1 MENIIN
7 FDIQKPQT
15 NYQAIIGN
23 NIFDNFGKILKEKIN
38 CKKILVVTDE
48 NVNNLYGSKMKEVL
62 DKNDFTYDFC
72 IFKSGEEEKNSDNLN
87 IILDKAFENK
97 LERQDCIVAFG
108 GGVIGDMAGF
118 AASIYLRGINFIQAP
133 TTLLAQ
139 IDSSIGGKTAINT
152 KYGKNLVGA
161 FYQPKFVF
169 TDISFLKTL
178 PLRELK
184 TGLGE
189 ALKYAFIE
197 KNCDENKTMLFEFL
211 LKNKENIFNLEDE
224 TMLSLVKRCVELK
237 RNVVTKDEKENS
249 LRMVLN
255 FGHTIGHAIE
265 KVTQYKVFTHGEAI
279 TIGMKAIFEIA
290 LRIGKIT
297 QEYYEQAIN
306 LLNLYE
312 FDLKLPNNINSDEI
326 YNALIY
332 DKKVRNSKVKF
343 VTPTEKARVEIFDNI
358 VENII
363 KDVLTEL

>member
-7 FDIQKPQT
+7 FDIQKSQT
-15 NYQAIIGN
+15 TYQAIIGN
-23 NIFDNFGKILKEKIN
+23 NIFDDFGNLLKEKLN
-38 CKKILVVTDE
+38 CKKILIVTDK
-48 NVNNLYGSKMKEVL
+48 NVNKLYGKKMQEIL
-62 DKNDFTYDFC
+62 DKSNFVYDFC
-72 IFKSGEEEKNSDNLN
+72 IFKSGEKEKNSKNLN
-87 IILDKAFENK
+87 TILDKAFENK

-118 AASIYLRGINFIQAP
+118 AASIYLRGINFVQVP

-139 IDSSIGGKTAINT
+139 IDSSVGGKTAINT

-161 FYQPKFVF
+161 FYQPNFVF
-169 TDISFLKTL
+169 SDISFLKTL

-197 KNCDENKTMLFEFL
+197 KNCDETNTDLIDFL
-211 LKNKENIFNLEDE
+211 INNKENIFNLENE
-224 TMLSLVKRCVELK
+224 TMISLVKRCVELK
-237 RNVVTKDEKENS
+237 RNVVTKDEKENN

-265 KVTQYKVFTHGEAI
+265 KVTKYKVFTHGEAI
-279 TIGMKAIFEIA
+279 TIGMKAILSIA
-290 LRIGKIT
+290 LIGKKIT
-297 QEYYEQAIN
+297 QEYFEQAVN

-312 FDLKLPNNINSDEI
+312 FDLKLPKNVNLDDI

-343 VTPTEKARVEIFDNI
+343 VTSTEKAKVEIFDNI
-358 VENII
+358 DENII
-363 KDVLTEL
+363 KQVLREL